1 MSDKGGNF
9 FDGLLLGGLLGAVL
23 ALFYAPQSGNK
34 TRDWV
39 KQMREENQDLIDS
52 TVETTENLINNTRSS
67 IEQGLDKLSKTINK
81 KAEELEE

>member
-9 FDGLLLGGLLGAVL
+9 FDGLLLGSLLGAVI

-39 KQMREENQDLIDS
+39 KQMKEENQDLIDS
-52 TVETTENLINNTRSS
+52 TVETTENLINTTRSS